1 MAFDEGLAH
10 RLRELTE
17 EKPNV
22 LEKKMFGGLS
32 FLVSGNMCFGIVGD
46 ELMVRV
52 GPDAYAECLDLPHAR
67 EMDFT
72 GRAMKGMIYV
82 STDGFEEDDDLEA
95 WVSRGFAFAASLPAK
110 SATRKKS
117 RKKPVEGAP
126 RGRPRK
132 PSGTSSNKR
141 KK

>member
-17 EKPNV
+17 ERSNIS
-22 LEKKMFGGLS
+22 EKKMFGGLC
-32 FLVSGNMCFGIVGD
+32 FLVSGNMCFGIVGE

-52 GPDAYAECLDLPHAR
+52 GPDAYPDYLALPHAR

-82 STDGFEEDDDLEA
+82 STDGFEEDEDLEA
-95 WVSRGFAFAASLPAK
+95 WVGRGMAFAASLPAK
-110 SATRKKS
+110 AASNKGDRSRARPPARRS
-117 RKKPVEGAP
+117 RK
-126 RGRPRK
+126 
-132 PSGTSSNKR
+132 
-141 KK
+141 